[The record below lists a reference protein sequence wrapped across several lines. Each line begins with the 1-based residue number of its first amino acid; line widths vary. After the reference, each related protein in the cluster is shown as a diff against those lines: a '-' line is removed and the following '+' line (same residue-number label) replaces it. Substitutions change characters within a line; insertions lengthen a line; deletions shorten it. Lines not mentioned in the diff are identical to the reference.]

1 MSEMLRLHPEVLSL
15 SEVFASLQPRAF
27 PTEPLSGEAFYALLT
42 EPNPEWTA
50 VLRDRREPSEL
61 LYDADGGGR
70 YTRST
75 GVPPL
80 LATCLPFISDTP
92 ELLLDEIGEHWRS
105 RPPASAT
112 EHYRQLFDW
121 LCTRLD
127 RSVWVERS
135 GGSLEY
141 ATEVLK
147 AFPETRVL
155 HLHRR
160 GVDTAMAMSGHAYF
174 RHRVGHRAAGG
185 GDDDE
190 TLSAYGR
197 YWSSSILTGLRAL
210 SASPDGSVLHLSY
223 ERLVTDPSGALED
236 VASFFELPAVPEW
249 PAAASRLVKQQPSRW
264 STVGEEE
271 RAATIRSTA
280 VGERALRALSSP

>member
-1 MSEMLRLHPEVLSL
+1 MSEMLRLHPSVLSL

-27 PTEPLSGEAFYALLT
+27 PTELLTGEAFYTLLT
-42 EPNPEWTA
+42 APNSEWTA
-50 VLRDRREPSEL
+50 VLQDGSEPSEL
-61 LYDADGGGR
+61 LYDADSGGR

-92 ELLLDEIGEHWRS
+92 ELVLDEIGEHWQG
-105 RPPASAT
+105 RPAASAA
-112 EHYRQLFDW
+112 EHYQQLFDW
-121 LCTRLD
+121 LCRRLGC
-127 RSVWVERS
+127 SVWVERS

-141 ATEVLK
+141 ATEVLN
-147 AFPETRVL
+147 AFPEARVL

-174 RHRVGHRAAGG
+174 RHRVRHRAGG
-185 GDDDE
+185 DDE

-210 SASPDGSVLHLSY
+210 SASPGGSVLHLSY
-223 ERLVTDPSGALED
+223 ERLVTDSAGALED
-236 VASFFELPAVPEW
+236 VARFFDLPDAPEW
-249 PAAASRLVKQQPSRW
+249 PAAASRLVEHQPSRW
-264 STVGEEE
+264 STIGEEE
-271 RAATIRSTA
+271 RAATLRATA
-280 VGERALRALSSP
+280 VGERALRALSSPR